1 MLVVL
6 VLVPAGFLVG
16 SLVGRWWALL
26 AAVALGVWIALW
38 AEVDAVPGW
47 YLALVYSGFT
57 AAGISA
63 GVLLRR
69 GLAKRP

>member
-6 VLVPAGFLVG
+6 VLVPAGFVVG

-26 AAVALGVWIALW
+26 AAVAVGVWVALS
-38 AEVDAVPGW
+38 AEIEAVPGW
-47 YLALVYSGFT
+47 YVGLVYSGFA

-63 GVLLRR
+63 GVLVRR